1 MTAKV
6 RRESEKE
13 RQGERRE
20 KITSWRWQFRK
31 FPLRE
36 TAKYS

>member
-1 MTAKV
+1 MLQYCETKEMTAKV

-20 KITSWRWQFRK
+20 KITS
-31 FPLRE
+31 
-36 TAKYS
+36 